1 MFQMQTRFVLSLLSV
16 LCSMML
22 AASAQEPLKPPVTP
36 RIMTATRQVTLF
48 TDLEKRILTSIQ
60 KKDAASLKTLLADD
74 FEIWM
79 PNGDPIAA
87 EDWIPAVTGNYTLK
101 SFRLSQMAARDFG
114 DTVVVKFTRDQQAEI
129 NGKNDSGE
137 YFVVDV
143 WRKDGESWRLS
154 DRYVTKVSAVVPT
167 NKRTAP
173 KPTGKD

>member
-1 MFQMQTRFVLSLLSV
+1 MQTRFVLSLLSV
-16 LCSMML
+16 LSSMML
-22 AASAQEPLKPPVTP
+22 PAAAQEPVKSPVTP
-36 RIMTATRQVTLF
+36 GIMTATRQVTLF
-48 TDLEKRILTSIQ
+48 TDLEKRILASIQ
-60 KKDAASLKTLLADD
+60 KKDAASLKTLLSED

-87 EDWIPAVTGNYTLK
+87 EDWIPAVMGSYTLK

-129 NGKNDSGE
+129 KGKNDSGE

-143 WRKDGESWRLS
+143 WRKDGESWKLS
-154 DRYVTKVSAVVPT
+154 DRYVAKVNASVPT
-167 NKRTAP
+167 NKRTAS